1 MKKRPVAR
9 MMAAVMAVSICP
21 TAVHTTGDVNA
32 MRTASGMESSTA
44 MTAIM
49 RGLWRATASRWRSS

>member
-1 MKKRPVAR
+1 MKKRTIAR

-44 MTAIM
+44 MTT
-49 RGLWRATASRWRSS
+49 LYTDHL